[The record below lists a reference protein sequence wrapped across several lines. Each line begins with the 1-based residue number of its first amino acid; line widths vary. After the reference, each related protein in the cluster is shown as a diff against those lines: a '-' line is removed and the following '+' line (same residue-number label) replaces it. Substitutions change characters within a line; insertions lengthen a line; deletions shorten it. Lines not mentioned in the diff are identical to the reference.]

1 MVVASKID
9 EKTLK
14 KEGVCA
20 ASLPTTM
27 GIVAGLLV
35 QNTLKYLLN
44 FGTVTPFLGYNA
56 LEDFFPSYAMKPNPE
71 CDDNFCIKRQKEYL
85 ERAPSIDVSHPV
97 QEAEEQVS
105 HEDNVWEISVVDEST
120 NDASSSS
127 TQVVPGL
134 NFAYEGPK
142 KSNVVEQSGGGKE
155 DVADLIQQLQSLNK
169 T

>member
-56 LEDFFPSYAMKPNPE
+56 LEDFFPSYALKPNPD
-71 CDDNFCIKRQKEYL
+71 CDDSFCIKRQTEYL
-85 ERAPSIDVSHPV
+85 KRVQSSDMVQPVRAV
-97 QEAEEQVS
+97 EEEIA
-105 HEDNVWEISVVDEST
+105 HEDNVWEISVVEESSKE
-120 NDASSSS
+120 ASSSCD
-127 TQVVPGL
+127 QVAPGL
-134 NFAYEGPK
+134 RFEYEGPK
-142 KSNVVEQSGGGKE
+142 KSNQEDKSVSGEE
-155 DVADLIQQLQSLNK
+155 DVADLMQQLKSLNK
-169 T
+169 S

>member
-35 QNTLKYLLN
+35 QNTLKYLLH

-56 LEDFFPSYAMKPNPE
+56 LDDFFPSYAMKPNPE
-71 CDDNFCIKRQKEYL
+71 CDDSYCIKRQREYV
-85 ERAPSIDVSHPV
+85 ERNKDGDVKDSV
-97 QEAEEQVS
+97 QEVVVPVS
-105 HEDNVWEISVVDEST
+105 HEDNLWDISVVEESAIEP
-120 NDASSSS
+120 ASSN
-127 TQVVPGL
+127 VAPGL
-134 NFAYEGPK
+134 RLAYEAPK
-142 KSNVVEQSGGGKE
+142 KTNEVDVNKSGGE
-155 DVADLIQQLQSLNK
+155 ENVAELMQKLMSLNK
-169 T
+169 